1 MTISSLLAEVVGDGA
16 NFTFCQQG
24 LAVAAAAIAAIASA
38 PVAAH
43 HWL

>member
-24 LAVAAAAIAAIASA
+24 LAAAAAVAAIASA

>member
-24 LAVAAAAIAAIASA
+24 LAVAAAVAASASA